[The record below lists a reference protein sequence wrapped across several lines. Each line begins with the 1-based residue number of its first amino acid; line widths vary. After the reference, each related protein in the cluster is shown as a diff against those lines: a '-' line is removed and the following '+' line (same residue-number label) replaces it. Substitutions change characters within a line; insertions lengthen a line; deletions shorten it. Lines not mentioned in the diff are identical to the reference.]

1 MKIIHHGGANGANGV
16 TGSCHELLLSDG
28 SGILIDCGLFQGDD
42 HSEHGI
48 DSANADKLEIDFP
61 IEHIKDMV
69 VTHVHIDHVG
79 RIPYLL
85 AAGYRGPIYCS
96 RPSAEL
102 LPLVIEDA
110 VKVGV
115 TRDKKVVESFL
126 QLIHKQLQPFPYL
139 SWQEIL
145 PGVKLKLRRAG
156 HILGSASVELK
167 AEDRHIVFSGDLGA
181 PNAPLLPAP
190 RPPASC
196 DTLVLESTY
205 GNRLHPPRRHR
216 EKKLQQVIEK
226 AVADNGV
233 VLIPAFSIGRT
244 QEIVYEIENIIHNA
258 RPNPT
263 RERTGGKGRSAVK
276 QNHNPWHNL
285 QIVIDSPL
293 AAKFTNA
300 YRKLKP
306 YWDKEAKKRVK
317 AGRHPLNFEQLH
329 SVDNHETHMQLIE
342 ELEKHPRPVVIIAA
356 SGMCAGGRI
365 VNYLK
370 ALIENPTTDIL
381 FSGYQATGTP
391 GREIQKYGPENGW
404 VELDHKKYTINAS
417 THTLPGYSAHA
428 DQRNLISYVK
438 NMTKRPSEIILVHGD
453 TEAKLALKK
462 KLEVVKSSPKS

>member
-1 MKIIHHGGANGANGV
+1 MTNKIIHHGGENGV
-16 TGSCHELLLSDG
+16 TGSCHELRLSDG

-42 HSEHGI
+42 HSEHGV

-61 IEHIKDMV
+61 IDHIQAMV

-126 QLIHKQLQPFPYL
+126 QLIHKQLRPIPYL
-139 SWQEIL
+139 NWQEIL

-167 AEDRHIVFSGDLGA
+167 AENEHIVFSGDLGA
-181 PNAPLLPAP
+181 PNAPLLAAP

-205 GNRLHPPRRHR
+205 GNRLHPPRRNR

-244 QEIVYEIENIIHNA
+244 QEIVYEIENIIHHNQ
-258 RPNPT
+258 
-263 RERTGGKGRSAVK
+263 KMK
-276 QNHNPWHNL
+276 QSHNPWHKL

-329 SVDNHETHMQLIE
+329 SVESHETHMQLIE
-342 ELEKHPRPVVIIAA
+342 ELGKHPRPVVIIAA

-404 VELDHKKYTINAS
+404 VELDHKKYTINAGS
-417 THTLPGYSAHA
+417 HTLPGYSAHA
-428 DQRNLISYVK
+428 DQRNLINYVK
-438 NMTKRPSEIILVHGD
+438 SMTKRPSEIILVHGD
-453 TEAKLALKK
+453 TDAKAELKR
-462 KLEVVKSSPKS
+462 KLQVVKSSRKSVGVRSEL